1 MSGRLLIVVLICGA
15 VFFVL
20 LTGPVVGDVLLEWAS
35 REGAKI
41 GPKVLAVGLSTL
53 IIGLA
58 IGLPILELVGGCVL
72 GALVLGFILDN
83 Y

>member
-1 MSGRLLIVVLICGA
+1 MSGRLLVVVLICGG

-20 LTGPVVGDVLLEWAS
+20 LTGPVVGDVLLDWAS

-41 GPKVLAVGLSTL
+41 GPKVLVVGLSIL
-53 IIGLA
+53 IAGLA
-58 IGLPILELVGGCVL
+58 IGLPILVIVGSCLL